1 MERIIGEIIALEW
14 ELFDKV
20 QNCGGRAACQDD
32 RKTFDIMRSSQF
44 QAWSGELLASYR
56 GDLLS
61 ARAEGRNP
69 LCEKYAYMMEHTAP
83 EEYAAIRDALP
94 VPSLEKL
101 WLADII
107 CSAHVAW
114 QEELAKRYPHLVN
127 RGRPIHAEV
136 DGPGVTSFET
146 YLRGELLTYSV
157 ETLRLYAALVE
168 RNQKER
174 INLCEQV
181 LRNTVL
187 QYGYSGLE
195 EAEVRQAAKA

>member
-1 MERIIGEIIALEW
+1 MEDIINSAVAMEW
-14 ELFDKV
+14 EMFDKV

-32 RKTFDIMRSSQF
+32 AETFSIMRSSQF
-44 QAWSGELLASYR
+44 QAWDRELLESYR
-56 GDLLS
+56 EDLLY
-61 ARAEGRNP
+61 AQAQGRNL
-69 LCEKYAYMMEHTAP
+69 LCEKYAYMMERTAP
-83 EEYAAIRDALP
+83 AEYQRIKAALP
-94 VPSLEKL
+94 VPSLEAL
-101 WLADII
+101 YLADMI
-107 CSAHVAW
+107 CAAHVVW
-114 QEELAKRYPHLVN
+114 QEELAKRYPLLTG
-127 RGRPIHAEV
+127 RGRPIRREA

-187 QYGYSGLE
+187 QYGFSSLE
-195 EAEVRQAAKA
+195 EAEARQELRV